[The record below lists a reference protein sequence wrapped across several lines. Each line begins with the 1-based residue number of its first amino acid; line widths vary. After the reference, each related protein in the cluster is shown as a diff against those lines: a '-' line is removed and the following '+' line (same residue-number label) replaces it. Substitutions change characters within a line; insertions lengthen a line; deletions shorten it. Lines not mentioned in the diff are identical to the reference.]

1 MVGIFLF
8 DKVHLEETNLLF
20 YKSVH
25 QSQNNNKIIKADE
38 ILQTSMLMLS
48 VKLLEQT
55 ELLLTLSCVTFT
67 IKDKSQGKKYW
78 IFKLYY
84 CSS

>member
-25 QSQNNNKIIKADE
+25 QSQNNNKIIKADK
-38 ILQTSMLMLS
+38 ILQTSMLS

-55 ELLLTLSCVTFT
+55 ELLITLSSVTFT

>member
-1 MVGIFLF
+1 MVGISLF

-20 YKSVH
+20 YKCVH
-25 QSQNNNKIIKADE
+25 QSQNNNKIIKADK
-38 ILQTSMLMLS
+38 ILQTSMLS

-55 ELLLTLSCVTFT
+55 ELLITLSSVTFT